1 MKGRIKI
8 NGIIITFAVL
18 LISALPSFFLRSC
31 PSNPMEEA
39 IETFGIALMLMGQIL
54 RVSARGY
61 KSEHSQDGSILIQ
74 SGPYAFV
81 RNPMYLGILLIGIG
95 IVLMVFKWWVA
106 LIFLAVFS
114 IRYMIL
120 TFKEEKK
127 LKAVFGRQYEDY
139 CKLVPRILPSL
150 GAIFNKDIREFLP
163 LKISWLKKEIC
174 PILLVLFITLLIE
187 SWEDIK
193 NEGFLIYLKESSG
206 IFITIIL
213 FIGLVVYLSKRT
225 NT

>member
-1 MKGRIKI
+1 
-8 NGIIITFAVL
+8 
-18 LISALPSFFLRSC
+18 
-31 PSNPMEEA
+31 MEEA

-114 IRYMIL
+114 IRYMVL

-150 GAIFNKDIREFLP
+150 GAICNKDIREFLP